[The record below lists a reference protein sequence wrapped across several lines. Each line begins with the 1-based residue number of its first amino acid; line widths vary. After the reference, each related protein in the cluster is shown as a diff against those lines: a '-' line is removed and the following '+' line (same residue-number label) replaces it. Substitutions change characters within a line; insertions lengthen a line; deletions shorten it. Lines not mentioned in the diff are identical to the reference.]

1 MARGE
6 GAWWPATNKG
16 RPVGSLTLPS
26 RSPRWV
32 GEAGKDWLSGV
43 TRELYIMSGTRENHC
58 GKYKR
63 ISCPVEQG
71 TVALTPKEPRGGCP
85 PTERDELDA
94 LPRRA
99 PAYTS
104 R

>member
-1 MARGE
+1 MG
-6 GAWWPATNKG
+6 GAGRVKG
-16 RPVGSLTLPS
+16 RSVGSLTLP
-26 RSPRWV
+26 PRPPCW
-32 GEAGKDWLSGV
+32 GGGAGKDWLSGV
-43 TRELYIMSGTRENHC
+43 TRELYIMSGTRENHY

-63 ISCPVEQG
+63 ISCPTEQG
-71 TVALTPKEPRGGCP
+71 TVAFTTPELSGECP
-85 PTERDELDA
+85 PVDWDGLDA